1 MFGELMKNVLII
13 GSGAREHAI
22 ADAFK
27 RSKGI
32 GKIYVSPGND
42 GIKKDFECFSTEVTD
57 ADKPFAELI
66 EQIKEKK
73 IDYVFVGNE
82 QALSDGIADE
92 LENAGIPV
100 VGPSQKAAMIES
112 SKVFSKFIMKKYHVP
127 TADYQV
133 FTAHKEALEYLNNA
147 HYPVVVKADG
157 LAAGKGVIIASDF
170 AEASEALKLIFLDKK
185 FGSAGNQVIIETFL
199 KGEEASI
206 FAFSDGQH
214 FVSTIFAQDHK
225 AIYDG
230 DKGSNTGGMGAFAP
244 VDKFSHL
251 KEKVDREIFK
261 PVLDGMK
268 AEGTPFKGVLFAGL
282 MIDKDEI
289 NVIEFNCRLGDPET
303 EVILPLM
310 KTDFALLCEA
320 IIQKQ
325 IDQIELE
332 FINQYAVTVVSASSG
347 YPESFEKGN
356 PITINQTIENYQ
368 GQIFYA
374 GVKQSGDYLVN
385 NGGRVLCAT
394 ALADTLKQAIDTA
407 YQMTACISFSNR
419 YYRKDIGQKGLE
431 KK

>member
-42 GIKKDFECFSTEVTD
+42 GIKKEFECFSTEVTD
-57 ADKPFAELI
+57 KDKPFAELI

-133 FTAHKEALEYLNNA
+133 FTAHKEALGYLNNA
-147 HYPVVVKADG
+147 HYPVVIKADG

-206 FAFSDGQH
+206 FAFSDGQY

-230 DKGSNTGGMGAFAP
+230 DKGPNTGGMGAFAP

-332 FINQYAVTVVSASSG
+332 FINQYAVTVVSASLG

-356 PITINQTIENYQ
+356 PITINQTIKNYQ

-394 ALADTLKQAIDTA
+394 ALADTLKLAIDTA
-407 YQMTACISFSNR
+407 YQMTACVSFSNR

>member
-42 GIKKDFECFSTEVTD
+42 GIKKEFECFSTEVTD
-57 ADKPFAELI
+57 KDKPFAELI

-73 IDYVFVGNE
+73 SDYVFVGNE

-133 FTAHKEALEYLNNA
+133 FTAHKEALGYLNNA
-147 HYPVVVKADG
+147 HYPVVIKADG

-206 FAFSDGQH
+206 FAFSDGQY

-230 DKGSNTGGMGAFAP
+230 DKGPNTGGMGAFAP

-332 FINQYAVTVVSASSG
+332 FINQYAVTVVSASLG

-356 PITINQTIENYQ
+356 PITINQTIKNYQ

-394 ALADTLKQAIDTA
+394 ALADTLKLAIDTA
-407 YQMTACISFSNR
+407 YQMTACVSFSNR